1 MSGWYDN
8 GRVYHIELS
17 LQAVSPPA
25 GDEIVVDKKAKG
37 PFPRNV
43 GSYRLG
49 TSFEGRERELS
60 LCSLHLSSQELFKW
74 WKQLFKGLYC
84 PEKGGRGKR
93 DLTLYLASSHIK
105 TGYNTRMGEPFVMAK
120 VAMAR

>member
-25 GDEIVVDKKAKG
+25 GDEIVVDKKKREGHFQGTLG
-37 PFPRNV
+37 PTALA
-43 GSYRLG
+43 RLL
-49 TSFEGRERELS
+49 REEKTIS
-60 LCSLHLSSQELFKW
+60 VHLSSQDLFKW
-74 WKQLFKGLYC
+74 WKQLFKGLHC

-93 DLTLYLASSHIK
+93 GKWGSSP
-105 TGYNTRMGEPFVMAK
+105 Y
-120 VAMAR
+120 

>member
-25 GDEIVVDKKAKG
+25 GDEIVVDKKARG

-49 TSFEGRERELS
+49 TSFGGRERELRAP
-60 LCSLHLSSQELFKW
+60 LLS
-74 WKQLFKGLYC
+74 
-84 PEKGGRGKR
+84 R
-93 DLTLYLASSHIK
+93 TLQMVEAIVQGATL
-105 TGYNTRMGEPFVMAK
+105 P
-120 VAMAR
+120 